1 MCTTKRLFAIGM
13 SSLAIGALLLWMSLN
28 IYQESVAERVENER
42 CMNAWGLCRVVFPDQ
57 LEHDSI
63 ITAIFGG
70 GLAAFGVITYNN
82 QKNNDVKKWKLPL
95 AAFFAFL
102 GGYTA
107 YFWLFSILKEYGP
120 LPFYFL

>member
-1 MCTTKRLFAIGM
+1 MRTTKRLLAVGI
-13 SSLAIGALLLWMSLN
+13 SSLAIGALLMWMSLN
-28 IYQESVAERVENER
+28 IYQEAIAERIENER
-42 CMNAWGLCRVVFPDQ
+42 CMNAWGLCRVVFPDK

-82 QKNNDVKKWKLPL
+82 QKNNEVKKWKLPL
-95 AAFFAFL
+95 AIFCVFL
-102 GGYTA
+102 GGYIA
-107 YFWLFSILKEYGP
+107 YFGLFSILKEYGP